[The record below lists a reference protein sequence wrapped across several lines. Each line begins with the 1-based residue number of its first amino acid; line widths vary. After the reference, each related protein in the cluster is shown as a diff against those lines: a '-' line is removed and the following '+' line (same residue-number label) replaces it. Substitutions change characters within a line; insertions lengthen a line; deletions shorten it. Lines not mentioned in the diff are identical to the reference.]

1 MTGERLG
8 LENDFLLILLCFCF
22 RFWDLVDMSDL
33 HYRGLSLGYTDISF
47 VYLKLCVCVCVC
59 VRARALD
66 LVSFRYSKNL
76 S

>member
-59 VRARALD
+59 VCVCARARTRSSLI
-66 LVSFRYSKNL
+66 SIQ
-76 S
+76 